1 MLDRLLGFKIHEYL
15 HPLGLLIL
23 AFGLP
28 MNKVLMSIGTIWLI
42 SNLILKA
49 DFKSYWKN
57 VKGSVV
63 FWVICSIFLMHVIG
77 LFYTSD
83 FNYAFRDLNT
93 KLPLFVIAPVLIAY
107 PIQKRFINFI
117 LYGFLLSLLITS
129 LINYSFLF
137 HHRNL
142 NYREFS
148 LFGSHIRY
156 SLLVVMGIGVSIY
169 LIQKNRK
176 IGWLWSIFIC
186 WCCFYTSVSQVS
198 SGYVALF
205 FLITALVFYLILK
218 IKNKRIKVL
227 SFLVLTAF
235 ILIGT
240 QQLYRYLIP
249 TQPLYEF
256 SSLATKSAGGEI
268 YFHDTTNLLFENGH
282 HVMSN
287 IARKELYKAWGNRS
301 NLSLSGESL
310 TGGSL
315 HSILLR
321 YMTSKGLKKDS
332 VGMSKMTNSDIHHVE
347 NGKTSIDYTHSK
359 PRALLANVKNEMFH
373 YYVGGDPDG
382 NSLLQRFEHWKV
394 GTSIIRDHWLFGVG
408 TGDVQT
414 VFDKK
419 YTALHTELN
428 KSNWNRA
435 HNQFMTFWITFGVL
449 GFVIFTVFWLF
460 FVGQTFYY
468 QNLLGF
474 LFVAIAISSFLA
486 EDTIETQQGVT
497 FIGLF
502 IGISCLINRYNSQKT
517 LN

>member
-186 WCCFYTSVSQVS
+186 WCCYYTFVSQVS
-198 SGYVALF
+198 SGYVALL

-249 TQPLYEF
+249 SQPLYEF

-287 IARKELYKAWGNRS
+287 IARG
-301 NLSLSGESL
+301 
-310 TGGSL
+310 
-315 HSILLR
+315 
-321 YMTSKGLKKDS
+321 
-332 VGMSKMTNSDIHHVE
+332 
-347 NGKTSIDYTHSK
+347 
-359 PRALLANVKNEMFH
+359 AL
-373 YYVGGDPDG
+373 
-382 NSLLQRFEHWKV
+382 
-394 GTSIIRDHWLFGVG
+394 
-408 TGDVQT
+408 
-414 VFDKK
+414 
-419 YTALHTELN
+419 
-428 KSNWNRA
+428 
-435 HNQFMTFWITFGVL
+435 
-449 GFVIFTVFWLF
+449 
-460 FVGQTFYY
+460 
-468 QNLLGF
+468 
-474 LFVAIAISSFLA
+474 
-486 EDTIETQQGVT
+486 
-497 FIGLF
+497 
-502 IGISCLINRYNSQKT
+502 
-517 LN
+517 